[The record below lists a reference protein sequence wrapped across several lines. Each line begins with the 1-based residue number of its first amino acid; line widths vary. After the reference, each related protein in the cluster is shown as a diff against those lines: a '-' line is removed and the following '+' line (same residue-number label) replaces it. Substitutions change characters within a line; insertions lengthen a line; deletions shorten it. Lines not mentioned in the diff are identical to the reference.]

1 MNRRADMLNP
11 KPLDASLLDPSD
23 YEAAKAMARS
33 ADPAVRRRVA
43 ASPLTRPELLYFL
56 AADAAAEVRQA
67 IATNAGTPR
76 QADLL
81 LAKDREVV
89 VRGAVAQKVAGL
101 LPDLSADQALQ
112 VERMTLDCLE
122 ALARDQATEVRG
134 ILAEALKDLPGAPH
148 SVINRLA
155 RDVELSVCAPVLQH
169 SPILTDEDLAD
180 IIMAGPVA
188 GALSAIAGRQ
198 SVSASVADAIARS
211 DDEAAVTALL
221 ANPSA
226 QIREETLDRILDQAP
241 QHEPWHAPLVRRP
254 KLPARAVARLA
265 SFVADNLLKVLQ
277 ERTDLDPAAARAL
290 AEAVRARLNRG
301 AAPAA
306 GAGAAQPRGLVD
318 FGEEELGHKAGK
330 DGEKPAERPADR
342 AARLAK
348 EGKLTEKLLE
358 GALAEGDRAFVMAG
372 LGELGQIPLP
382 IVDRII
388 GTHAARAV
396 TALVWRAG
404 LSMRFARQVQ
414 LRLAQIP
421 PKTALMA
428 RDGVHYPMSDDEMR
442 WQLAFFGLED
452 KQ

>member
-1 MNRRADMLNP
+1 MSRTPTTDLAI
-11 KPLDASLLDPSD
+11 LDPND
-23 YEAAKAMARS
+23 YEAAKRMVCS
-33 ADPAVRRRVA
+33 PDPAVRRRVA
-43 ASPLTRPELLYFL
+43 ESPSTRPELLYFL
-56 AADAAAEVRQA
+56 AADTAAEVRQA

-81 LAKDREVV
+81 LAKDGEVA

-101 LPDLSADQALQ
+101 LPDLSADQASQIERLT
-112 VERMTLDCLE
+112 VECLE

-134 ILAEALKDLPGAPH
+134 ILAETLKDLPGAPYG
-148 SVINRLA
+148 VINTLA

-169 SPILTDEDLAD
+169 SPILTDEDLVD

-188 GALSAIAGRQ
+188 GAMSAIAGRRT
-198 SVSASVADAIARS
+198 VSASVADAIARS

-241 QHEPWHAPLVRRP
+241 QHEPWHGPLVRRP
-254 KLPARAVARLA
+254 RLPARAVARLA
-265 SFVADNLLKVLQ
+265 SFVADNLLKALQ

-290 AEAVRARLNRG
+290 AEAVRARLNQGAGKAG
-301 AAPAA
+301 AAPV
-306 GAGAAQPRGLVD
+306 RGLVD
-318 FGEEELGHKAGK
+318 FGEEALGHAPDKN
-330 DGEKPAERPADR
+330 AERPADK

-348 EGKLTEKLLE
+348 DGKLTEKLLE

-372 LGELGQIPLP
+372 LAELGQIPMP
-382 IVDRII
+382 IVDRIVA
-388 GTHAARAV
+388 THAARAV

-404 LSMRFARQVQ
+404 LTMRFAQQVQ
-414 LRLAQIP
+414 LRIAQIP

-442 WQLAFFGLED
+442 WQLAFFGLEEEE
-452 KQ
+452 

>member
-1 MNRRADMLNP
+1 MTRRAEV
-11 KPLDASLLDPSD
+11 LDPSD
-23 YEAAKAMARS
+23 FESAKAMARS

-43 ASPLTRPELLYFL
+43 EYPQTRPELLYFL

-67 IATNAGTPR
+67 IATNEGTPR

-81 LAKDREVV
+81 LAKDREVA
-89 VRGAVAQKVAGL
+89 VRGAVAQKVSRL
-101 LPDLSADQALQ
+101 LPDLSADQASQ
-112 VERMTLDCLE
+112 IERLTLECLE

-180 IIMAGPVA
+180 IIMGGPVA
-188 GALSAIAGRQ
+188 GALSAIAGRKT
-198 SVSASVADAIARS
+198 VSASVADAIARS

-241 QHEPWHAPLVRRP
+241 QHEPWHSPLVRRP
-254 KLPARAVARLA
+254 RLPARAVVRLA
-265 SFVADNLLKVLQ
+265 SFVADSLLKVLQ
-277 ERTDLDPAAARAL
+277 ERTDLDPEAARAL
-290 AEAVRARLNRG
+290 AEAVRARVSKG
-301 AAPAA
+301 ASGPAPI
-306 GAGAAQPRGLVD
+306 RGLVD
-318 FGEEELGHKAGK
+318 FGEEELGPLER
-330 DGEKPAERPADR
+330 EKPAERPTEK

-358 GALAEGDRAFVMAG
+358 GSLAEGDRAFVIAGMAQ
-372 LGELGQIPLP
+372 LAQIPLE
-382 IVDRII
+382 IIDRIL
-388 GTHAARAV
+388 GTHVPRAV
-396 TALVWRAG
+396 TALVWRTG

-428 RDGVHYPMSDDEMR
+428 RDGVDYPMTEDEMR
-442 WQLAFFGLED
+442 WQLEFFGVEER
-452 KQ
+452 K

>member
-1 MNRRADMLNP
+1 VTRRADI
-11 KPLDASLLDPSD
+11 LDPSD
-23 YEAAKAMARS
+23 YEAAKKMVQS
-33 ADPAVRRRVA
+33 EDPAVRRRVA
-43 ASPLTRPELLYFL
+43 EYPKTRPELLYFL

-81 LAKDREVV
+81 LAKDREVA
-89 VRGAVAQKVAGL
+89 VRGAVAQKIARL
-101 LPDLSADQALQ
+101 LPDLSADQASQ
-112 VERMTLDCLE
+112 IERLTLECLE
-122 ALARDQATEVRG
+122 TLARDQATEVRG

-148 SVINRLA
+148 SVINALA

-169 SPILTDEDLAD
+169 SPILTEEDLVD

-188 GALSAIAGRQ
+188 GAMSAIASRKE
-198 SVSASVADAIARS
+198 VSASVADAIARS

-241 QHEPWHAPLVRRP
+241 QHEPWHSPLVRRP
-254 KLPARAVARLA
+254 RLPARAVARLA

-277 ERTDLDPAAARAL
+277 ERTDLEPGAAREL
-290 AEAVRARLNRG
+290 AEAVRARVSKG
-301 AAPAA
+301 AAGPA
-306 GAGAAQPRGLVD
+306 PIRGPVD
-318 FGEEELGHKAGK
+318 FGEEELGLAPEK
-330 DGEKPAERPADR
+330 EKPAERPTDK
-342 AARLAK
+342 AARLNK

-358 GALAEGDRAFVMAG
+358 GSLVEGDRAFVMAG
-372 LGELGQIPLP
+372 LAELSQIPLP
-382 IVDRII
+382 IVDRIV
-388 GTHAARAV
+388 GTHAPRAV

-421 PKTALMA
+421 PKTALNA
-428 RDGVHYPMSDDEMR
+428 RDGVHYPMSEDEMR
-442 WQLAFFGLED
+442 WQLEFFGVEE
-452 KQ
+452 KK